1 MTTTITDFDQSLRD
15 DVTRQL
21 AWEPALDAS
30 MVGVTTVG
38 GIATL
43 SGYVDTHEA
52 KLAAERAARRVYGV
66 RAVANELDVRFAHE
80 RIDPDIARDA
90 LDALKRHINVPPGIG
105 VTVREGDI
113 TLTGTVE
120 WMFQKMAAER
130 AVRYL
135 KGVRDVFNDVV
146 ITPKVSPKDV
156 QTHVLEALYRHADL
170 DARLIRVTDAV
181 IASSPAFRFARTFT
195 GLEIVP
201 RRGDVIAWDGDQA
214 VRAPYDNCVLV
225 MPVPNNVKTGL
236 TAVRLGR
243 VEAR

>member
-1 MTTTITDFDQSLRD
+1 MVEAAISMTTTITDFDQSLRD

-170 DARLIRVTDAV
+170 DARLIRVTADGGSV
-181 IASSPAFRFARTFT
+181 ILDGNVRSWSDKDEAFRA
-195 GLEIVP
+195 
-201 RRGDVIAWDGDQA
+201 AWA
-214 VRAPYDNCVLV
+214 APGV
-225 MPVPNNVKTGL
+225 
-236 TAVRLGR
+236 TAVNDRLVVVSR
-243 VEAR
+243 ELAQ

>member
-1 MTTTITDFDQSLRD
+1 MTTTITDLDHSLRG

-21 AWEPALDAS
+21 AWEPAFDAS

-52 KLAAERAARRVYGV
+52 KLAAERVAGRVYGI
-66 RAVANELDVRFAHE
+66 RAVANELHVRSAHE

-105 VTVREGDI
+105 LTLREGDI

-135 KGVRDVFNDVV
+135 KGVREVFNDVV
-146 ITPKVSPKDV
+146 VTPKVSPKDV
-156 QTHVLEALYRHADL
+156 QRHVLQALHRHADL
-170 DARLIRVTDAV
+170 DAHLIRVTADGGSV
-181 IASSPAFRFARTFT
+181 ILDGHVHSGSDKEQAFLA
-195 GLEIVP
+195 
-201 RRGDVIAWDGDQA
+201 AWA
-214 VRAPYDNCVLV
+214 APGV
-225 MPVPNNVKTGL
+225 
-236 TAVRLGR
+236 TAVTNRL
-243 VEAR
+243 VVVPSAR

>member
-1 MTTTITDFDQSLRD
+1 MMTTTITDFDQSLRD

-21 AWEPALDAS
+21 AWEPAFDAS

-105 VTVREGDI
+105 ITVREGDI

-170 DARLIRVTDAV
+170 DARLIRVTADGGSV
-181 IASSPAFRFARTFT
+181 ILDGNVRSWSDKDEAFRA
-195 GLEIVP
+195 
-201 RRGDVIAWDGDQA
+201 AWA
-214 VRAPYDNCVLV
+214 APGV
-225 MPVPNNVKTGL
+225 
-236 TAVRLGR
+236 TAVNNRL
-243 VEAR
+243 VVVPQELAQ